1 MNTKHL
7 IALLAILFLMPW
19 AVTLTGSNE
28 TVGMYAGDDH
38 AIVSGDSDVYDSIWQ
53 VNWIHRAF
61 SEGFDPRVYGE
72 ISLAWHNMGWPDL
85 FLSYITGSSY
95 NLMLFLGALF
105 SALAGYYLARSWGL
119 GRNGSLIA
127 GFIIAWMPV
136 RAIRMYQ
143 HYSIASIGYVLLA
156 MAFLRSWVIA
166 GRKKNLILLLVFS
179 AVAVME
185 SLNHGIII
193 AFGWLISMLFMG
205 KKYLK
210 RSIIAGVIAGAG
222 CILGS
227 LWLFTAPGAFSQ
239 DPGKDW
245 KEAVFWAAEPQSFF
259 LPSFAGN
266 PLVPDYMPN
275 DFEGIVTPGATVV
288 LLALLYCWKKKY
300 WKALLAVLAVMILSM
315 GPLLKI
321 NGVPTPVPLPYMV
334 LAKMPWLS
342 AARTPSRLAILTGI
356 MAAIAAGAFIEQR
369 KARAGWLLTGL
380 VLLEIVPL
388 RVRSIEAT
396 VPDFY
401 ATTGDT
407 GITLEVPATNLI
419 RRYSL
424 FSAVDG
430 APRIVK
436 FFARGG
442 EDQMGSIP
450 ENLHWGS
457 SSAPCESDIILA
469 GAETVVYNR
478 WMFTDSIRSYYD
490 SLYENIFSEQDR
502 EDSVWVWK
510 AL

>member
-1 MNTKHL
+1 MNTKYL
-7 IALLAILFLMPW
+7 VALLAILFLIPW

-28 TVGMYAGDDH
+28 IVGMYARDEH
-38 AIVSGDSDVYDSIWQ
+38 VLIPGDSDVYDCVWQ

-61 SEGFDPRVYGE
+61 SGGLDPRVYGE
-72 ISLAWHNMGWPDL
+72 LSLAWHNMGWPDL

-95 NLMLFLGALF
+95 NLMIFLGALF
-105 SALAGYYLARSWGL
+105 SALAGYFLARSWGL
-119 GRNGSLIA
+119 SKNGSLIA

-136 RAIRMYQ
+136 RVIRMYQ
-143 HYSIASIGYVLLA
+143 HYPIASIGYVLMT
-156 MAFLRSWVIA
+156 MAFLRKWVVTG
-166 GRKKNLILLLVFS
+166 GRKNLILLVVFS

-185 SLNHGIII
+185 SLYHGITI

-210 RSIIAGVIAGAG
+210 RSIIAGIISGAG

-227 LWLFTAPGAFSQ
+227 LWLFTAPGALSQ

-266 PLVPDYMPN
+266 PMVLDYMPN
-275 DFEGIVTPGATVV
+275 DFEGIVTPGATVAI
-288 LLALLYCWKKKY
+288 LALMYCWKKKQ
-300 WKALLAVLAVMILSM
+300 WKALIAVLTVIILSM

-342 AARTPSRLAILTGI
+342 AARAPSRLAILTGI
-356 MAAIAAGAFIEQR
+356 MAAIAAGAFIEQKKTR
-369 KARAGWLLTGL
+369 TGWLLTGL

-388 RVRSIEAT
+388 RVRSIEAI

-401 ATTGDT
+401 AATPNTGV
-407 GITLEVPATNLI
+407 TLEIPASHLI

-424 FSAVDG
+424 FSVVDG
-430 APRIVK
+430 SPRIVK
-436 FFARGG
+436 FLARGV
-442 EDQMGSIP
+442 EEQMDSIP
-450 ENLHWGS
+450 ESLQWGS
-457 SSAPCESDIILA
+457 TSKPCESDMVLT

-478 WMFTDSIRSYYD
+478 WMFTDSTSSHYD
-490 SLYENIFSEQDR
+490 CLYEDIFPEQGR
-502 EDSVWVWK
+502 GDSVWVWR